1 MHKWLSQN
9 RNKLT
14 ALTGLLIVMAFI
26 FQWIFSNRTAANIFL
41 FIASLIGGFP
51 IAVSAIAALKVKVI
65 SIDLLVTIAI
75 FGAFVIQEFE
85 ESAIVAFLFLF
96 GAYLEHKT
104 LSKTRLAIQNL
115 VALSPETALRQNNQE
130 EFEEISVEE
139 VEEGDHL
146 LVKTGD
152 KVPVDGIVLSGLATI
167 NEASIT
173 GEPLPVSKDVDD
185 QVFAGTIV
193 EDGTIHMQAEK
204 VGEDSTFGK
213 IIALV
218 EEAQDSKSPAER
230 FIDRFAKYYTPAVLV
245 LALIVFLFSR
255 SISLAITI
263 LVLGCPGALV
273 IGVPVSHVA
282 GIGNGAKHGIL
293 FKGSDVIAK
302 FSKVDTI
309 LFDKTGTLTY
319 GNPEVTDSHYY
330 LPDHD
335 LVDRLLVSVEKES
348 RHPLAQ
354 AILKH
359 YQVSQSENILETT
372 VIQGGRIMAKT
383 HEHQI
388 LVGNPYLMKQYHITI
403 TEPMQKD
410 INEMEQLGESLVL
423 TAIDGS
429 LALATGIRDQL
440 RDGVKEDLQALKNMG
455 VKNLILLSGDH
466 QHSVDLV
473 REELGLSEAYG
484 NLLPADKA
492 AFVKKR
498 QSIGETV
505 AFVGD
510 GINDSPSLALADIGI
525 AMGNG
530 TDVAIETSDIV
541 LMHSN
546 FHRIPHALA
555 LAKATSRNMLENI
568 IIALLVVVI
577 LLVSVFTNRAMN
589 MAIGIFVHEAS
600 ILVVIL
606 NAMRLI
612 HFKNKQKLDTNQL
625 FMNDLQVN

>member
-9 RNKLT
+9 KNKLT

-26 FQWIFSNRTAANIFL
+26 FQWVFSNRTAANIFL

-173 GEPLPVSKDVDD
+173 GEPLPVSKAVDD

-372 VIQGGRIMAKT
+372 VIQGGGIMAKT

-541 LMHSN
+541 LVHSN

-589 MAIGIFVHEAS
+589 MAIGMFVHEAS

>member
-9 RNKLT
+9 KNKLT

-26 FQWIFSNRTAANIFL
+26 FQWIFSNRTAANIFF

-115 VALSPETALRQNNQE
+115 VALSPETALRQNNQK

-173 GEPLPVSKDVDD
+173 GEPLPVSKAVDD

-230 FIDRFAKYYTPAVLV
+230 FIDRFAKYYTPAMLV

-359 YQVSQSENILETT
+359 YQISQSENILETT
-372 VIQGGRIMAKT
+372 VIQGGGIMAKT

-589 MAIGIFVHEAS
+589 MAIGMFVHEAS

>member
-9 RNKLT
+9 KNKLT

-335 LVDRLLVSVEKES
+335 LVDRLLISVEKES

-372 VIQGGRIMAKT
+372 VIQGGGIMAKT

-440 RDGVKEDLQALKNMG
+440 RDSVKEDLQALKNMG

-498 QSIGETV
+498 QSVGETV

-568 IIALLVVVI
+568 IIALFVVVI

-589 MAIGIFVHEAS
+589 MAIGMFVHEAS

-625 FMNDLQVN
+625 FMNNLQVN

>member
-9 RNKLT
+9 KNKLT

-26 FQWIFSNRTAANIFL
+26 FQWIFSNRTAANVFL

-51 IAVSAIAALKVKVI
+51 IAVAAIAALKVKVI

-115 VALSPETALRQNNQE
+115 VTLSPETALRQNNQE

-173 GEPLPVSKDVDD
+173 GEPLPVSKAVDD

-348 RHPLAQ
+348 RHPFAQ

-372 VIQGGRIMAKT
+372 VIQGGGIMAKT

-403 TEPMQKD
+403 TEPMKKD

-440 RDGVKEDLQALKNMG
+440 RDSVKEDLQALKNMG

-555 LAKATSRNMLENI
+555 LAKATSRNMMENI

-589 MAIGIFVHEAS
+589 MAIGMFVHEAS

>member
-9 RNKLT
+9 KNKLT

-173 GEPLPVSKDVDD
+173 GEPLPVSKAVDD

-372 VIQGGRIMAKT
+372 VIQGGGIMAKT

-541 LMHSN
+541 LVHSN

-589 MAIGIFVHEAS
+589 MAIGMFVHEAS

>member
-9 RNKLT
+9 KNKLT

-173 GEPLPVSKDVDD
+173 GEPLPVSKAVDD

-330 LPDHD
+330 
-335 LVDRLLVSVEKES
+335 RK
-348 RHPLAQ
+348 
-354 AILKH
+354 
-359 YQVSQSENILETT
+359 
-372 VIQGGRIMAKT
+372 RI
-383 HEHQI
+383 
-388 LVGNPYLMKQYHITI
+388 
-403 TEPMQKD
+403 
-410 INEMEQLGESLVL
+410 INTSSFQP
-423 TAIDGS
+423 TP
-429 LALATGIRDQL
+429 
-440 RDGVKEDLQALKNMG
+440 
-455 VKNLILLSGDH
+455 
-466 QHSVDLV
+466 
-473 REELGLSEAYG
+473 GLS
-484 NLLPADKA
+484 
-492 AFVKKR
+492 
-498 QSIGETV
+498 S
-505 AFVGD
+505 
-510 GINDSPSLALADIGI
+510 
-525 AMGNG
+525 
-530 TDVAIETSDIV
+530 
-541 LMHSN
+541 
-546 FHRIPHALA
+546 
-555 LAKATSRNMLENI
+555 
-568 IIALLVVVI
+568 
-577 LLVSVFTNRAMN
+577 
-589 MAIGIFVHEAS
+589 
-600 ILVVIL
+600 
-606 NAMRLI
+606 
-612 HFKNKQKLDTNQL
+612 
-625 FMNDLQVN
+625 

>member
-9 RNKLT
+9 KNKLT

-173 GEPLPVSKDVDD
+173 GEPLPVSKAVDD

-372 VIQGGRIMAKT
+372 VIQGGGIMAKT
-383 HEHQI
+383 HEHKI

-589 MAIGIFVHEAS
+589 MAIGMFVHEAS

>member
-9 RNKLT
+9 KNKLT

-26 FQWIFSNRTAANIFL
+26 FQWVFSNRTAANIFL

-51 IAVSAIAALKVKVI
+51 IAVAAIAALKVKVI

-152 KVPVDGIVLSGLATI
+152 KVPVDGIVLSGFATI

-173 GEPLPVSKDVDD
+173 GEPLPVSKAVDD

-372 VIQGGRIMAKT
+372 VIQGGGIMAKT

-577 LLVSVFTNRAMN
+577 LLVSVFTSRAMN
-589 MAIGIFVHEAS
+589 MAIGMFVHEAS

>member
-9 RNKLT
+9 KNKLT

-26 FQWIFSNRTAANIFL
+26 FQWVFSNRTAANIFL

-173 GEPLPVSKDVDD
+173 GEPLPVSKAVDD

-230 FIDRFAKYYTPAVLV
+230 FIDRFAKYYTPAVLF

-372 VIQGGRIMAKT
+372 VIQGGGIMAKT

-577 LLVSVFTNRAMN
+577 LLVSIFTNRAMN
-589 MAIGIFVHEAS
+589 MAIGMFVHEAS

>member
-1 MHKWLSQN
+1 
-9 RNKLT
+9 
-14 ALTGLLIVMAFI
+14 MAFI

-173 GEPLPVSKDVDD
+173 GEPLPVSKAVDD

-255 SISLAITI
+255 SISLP
-263 LVLGCPGALV
+263 LSFFS
-273 IGVPVSHVA
+273 SHA
-282 GIGNGAKHGIL
+282 
-293 FKGSDVIAK
+293 
-302 FSKVDTI
+302 
-309 LFDKTGTLTY
+309 
-319 GNPEVTDSHYY
+319 
-330 LPDHD
+330 
-335 LVDRLLVSVEKES
+335 
-348 RHPLAQ
+348 
-354 AILKH
+354 
-359 YQVSQSENILETT
+359 
-372 VIQGGRIMAKT
+372 
-383 HEHQI
+383 
-388 LVGNPYLMKQYHITI
+388 
-403 TEPMQKD
+403 
-410 INEMEQLGESLVL
+410 
-423 TAIDGS
+423 
-429 LALATGIRDQL
+429 
-440 RDGVKEDLQALKNMG
+440 
-455 VKNLILLSGDH
+455 
-466 QHSVDLV
+466 
-473 REELGLSEAYG
+473 
-484 NLLPADKA
+484 
-492 AFVKKR
+492 
-498 QSIGETV
+498 
-505 AFVGD
+505 
-510 GINDSPSLALADIGI
+510 
-525 AMGNG
+525 
-530 TDVAIETSDIV
+530 
-541 LMHSN
+541 
-546 FHRIPHALA
+546 
-555 LAKATSRNMLENI
+555 
-568 IIALLVVVI
+568 
-577 LLVSVFTNRAMN
+577 VFP
-589 MAIGIFVHEAS
+589 
-600 ILVVIL
+600 
-606 NAMRLI
+606 
-612 HFKNKQKLDTNQL
+612 
-625 FMNDLQVN
+625 

>member
-9 RNKLT
+9 KNKLT

-173 GEPLPVSKDVDD
+173 GEPLPVSKAVDD

-230 FIDRFAKYYTPAVLV
+230 FIDHFAKYYTPAVLV

-372 VIQGGRIMAKT
+372 VIQGGGIMAKT

-589 MAIGIFVHEAS
+589 MAIGMFVHEAS

>member
-9 RNKLT
+9 KNKLT

-173 GEPLPVSKDVDD
+173 GEPLPVSKAVDD

-372 VIQGGRIMAKT
+372 VIQGGGIMAKT

-589 MAIGIFVHEAS
+589 MAIGMFVHEAS

-612 HFKNKQKLDTNQL
+612 HFKSKQKLDTNQL
-625 FMNDLQVN
+625 FRNDLKVN

>member
-9 RNKLT
+9 KNKLT

-173 GEPLPVSKDVDD
+173 GEPLPVSKAVDD

-372 VIQGGRIMAKT
+372 VIQGGGIMAKT
-383 HEHQI
+383 HEHKI

-577 LLVSVFTNRAMN
+577 LLVSIFTNRAMN
-589 MAIGIFVHEAS
+589 MAIGMFVHEAS

>member
-9 RNKLT
+9 KNKLT

-115 VALSPETALRQNNQE
+115 VALSPETALRQNNQK

-173 GEPLPVSKDVDD
+173 GEPLPVSKAVDD

-230 FIDRFAKYYTPAVLV
+230 FIDRFAKYYTPAMLV

-372 VIQGGRIMAKT
+372 VIQGGGIMAKT

-589 MAIGIFVHEAS
+589 MAIGMFVHEAS

>member
-173 GEPLPVSKDVDD
+173 GEPLPVSKAVDD

-372 VIQGGRIMAKT
+372 VIQGGGIMAKT

-589 MAIGIFVHEAS
+589 MAIGMFVHEAS

-612 HFKNKQKLDTNQL
+612 HFKSKQKLDTNQL